1 MEDALTEGVGE
12 VEDGGG
18 VQVPGAAEAAIGD
31 AGGDVAENEG
41 ETHAVVDDQRQDHQE
56 LHGGAE
62 QAEGLIEGHRV
73 VLLLLARRG
82 VGLHVGEEA
91 EREDGDHAH
100 EGEDDEQDGVVVGE
114 VLDNTADQRSGEAA
128 ELENGEEDA
137 IEGRGRFGKAYGE
150 CNSTHTLLDE
160 VRESQTAQ
168 RPRYTPWAFQ
178 SIAAP
183 TPTARLAIT

>member
-1 MEDALTEGVGE
+1 MISGRIIRSFTE
-12 VEDGGG
+12 
-18 VQVPGAAEAAIGD
+18 
-31 AGGDVAENEG
+31 
-41 ETHAVVDDQRQDHQE
+41 
-56 LHGGAE
+56 E
-62 QAEGLIEGHRV
+62 QSRRKVSLKDTESFFSSW
-73 VLLLLARRG
+73 ARRG

-114 VLDNTADQRSGEAA
+114 VLDDTADQRSGEAA

-150 CNSTHTLLDE
+150 CNSTRTLLDE